1 MKITVQKRLALLTG
15 LLLLAL
21 LAFAT
26 GIQAAQAAAV
36 AGSGTGSSTASFA
49 STTQPQGLTAAAAH
63 QHHRSQGAVAATAG
77 MTAPVGAQG
86 RGGFD
91 SAHFR
96 PASGVQPAASGTS
109 STTAW
114 IIAGSAAAVLL
125 IGFAAWALTRRRR
138 QSGEFASAA
147 YCARHPEDARCTAA

>member
-1 MKITVQKRLALLTG
+1 MKISVQKRLALLAG

-21 LAFAT
+21 LVLAT

-36 AGSGTGSSTASFA
+36 AGSGTGSSAASFA
-49 STTQPQGLTAAAAH
+49 ATTQPQQLTAAAAH
-63 QHHRSQGAVAATAG
+63 QHHRGQGAAVAAAG
-77 MTAPVGAQG
+77 VTAPVGARG

-91 SAHFR
+91 LRHFT

-125 IGFAAWALTRRRR
+125 IGFSAWALTRRRR
-138 QSGEFASAA
+138 QSGEFASPA

>member
-1 MKITVQKRLALLTG
+1 MKITVQKRLALLAG

-21 LAFAT
+21 LVFAT
-26 GIQAAQAAAV
+26 GVQAAQAAAV
-36 AGSGTGSSTASFA
+36 AGSGTGSSTASL
-49 STTQPQGLTAAAAH
+49 TTPPQGLTSAAAH
-63 QHHRSQGAVAATAG
+63 QHHRGQGAAVAAAG
-77 MTAPVGAQG
+77 VTAPIGAQG

-91 SAHFR
+91 SANFR
-96 PASGVQPAASGTS
+96 PASGVQPAASGMS

-114 IIAGSAAAVLL
+114 IIAGSVAAVLL

-138 QSGEFASAA
+138 QSGEPVSAA

>member
-1 MKITVQKRLALLTG
+1 MKLTVQKRLALLTG
-15 LLLLAL
+15 LLLLSL
-21 LAFAT
+21 LEFAT

-36 AGSGTGSSTASFA
+36 AGGGTGSSTASFA
-49 STTQPQGLTAAAAH
+49 STTQLQGLTAAAAH
-63 QHHRSQGAVAATAG
+63 QHDQGTSVAAAAVTVPA
-77 MTAPVGAQG
+77 GAQG

-125 IGFAAWALTRRRR
+125 IGFAAWGLTRRRR
-138 QSGEFASAA
+138 QSGEFASTA